1 MLLNKQPVTIEI
13 KKPIKVCLKMNA
25 NKNMT
30 TQNLWDSG
38 KAVLRWMFIAIQ
50 AYLKKQELRQIKD
63 QPLYPKQLEKEQQQ
77 QKKTHNVSRRKEI
90 VKIWTEINENEM
102 KVTIAKINK
111 TISLYFKKIHYWQ
124 TDSHTHEERK
134 EDPNQ

>member
-1 MLLNKQPVTIEI
+1 
-13 KKPIKVCLKMNA
+13 
-25 NKNMT
+25 MT

-38 KAVLRWMFIAIQ
+38 KAVLRWIFIAIQ
-50 AYLKKQELRQIKD
+50 AYLKKQEWHQIKD
-63 QPLYPKQLEKEQQQ
+63 QPLYPKQLEKEQ
-77 QKKTHNVSRRKEI
+77 KTHNASRRKEI

-111 TISLYFKKIHYWQ
+111 TRSLYFKKIHYWQ
-124 TDSHTHEERK
+124 TDSHTQEEKK